1 MTRNVQAMFLRQ
13 KVKKLRRFLPMWRTS
28 SYPAYDQEV
37 LGSSLT
43 VHATT
48 HKNLQTLSEKENVKK
63 YADAQLSKIR

>member
-1 MTRNVQAMFLRQ
+1 
-13 KVKKLRRFLPMWRTS
+13 MWLTS

-48 HKNLQTLSEKENVKK
+48 QKNLQTLSEKDNVKK
-63 YADAQLSKIR
+63 YAHAQLSKIR